1 MPPPRNELSNLSQLR
16 LEALGEPGQRTF
28 RVMADGEAGSA
39 VVWLEKEQLFQL
51 SLGIQQLMAATAER
65 EPTLPAPGAG
75 SVTRI
80 PLEFKAGKMSVG
92 HDPRRQMFI
101 IEAHDVEE
109 EDEETA
115 SLRLWATRGQA
126 STFAEEGLRVCAAGR
141 PLCPLC
147 AAPMDTGG
155 HVCPK
160 MNGHAP
166 LGGDGT

>member
-1 MPPPRNELSNLSQLR
+1 MAQPQNELSNLTDLR
-16 LEALGEPGQRTF
+16 PEALGELGQRTF

-51 SLGIQQLMAATAER
+51 SLGIQQLMVATSEQ
-65 EPTLPAPGAG
+65 ESTLPAP
-75 SVTRI
+75 RI
-80 PLEFKAGKMSVG
+80 WFHQSHTPGVQGRKMAVG

-109 EDEETA
+109 EDEQTA

>member
-1 MPPPRNELSNLSQLR
+1 
-16 LEALGEPGQRTF
+16 
-28 RVMADGEAGSA
+28 MA
-39 VVWLEKEQLFQL
+39 
-51 SLGIQQLMAATAER
+51 
-65 EPTLPAPGAG
+65 
-75 SVTRI
+75 
-80 PLEFKAGKMSVG
+80 VG

-109 EDEETA
+109 EDEQTA

-126 STFAEEGLRVCAAGR
+126 STFAEEGLRVGAAGR

-160 MNGHAP
+160 MNATPHWAET
-166 LGGDGT
+166 GT